1 MRSIEHY
8 LDIKPNFDTGNRFY
22 TYASTL
28 YSVYVNV
35 NLKSE

>member
-8 LDIKPNFDTGNRFY
+8 LIKPNFDTGNRFY

-28 YSVYVNV
+28 CSVYVNV